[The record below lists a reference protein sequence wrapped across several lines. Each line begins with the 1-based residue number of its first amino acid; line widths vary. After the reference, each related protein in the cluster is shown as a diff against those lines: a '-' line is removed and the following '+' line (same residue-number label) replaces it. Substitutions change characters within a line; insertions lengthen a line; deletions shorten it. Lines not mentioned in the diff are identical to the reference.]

1 MLKITAIITMTE
13 RRTHFRRSVG
23 AVSTAWAVAS
33 TRAAAAASA
42 TPSGAT
48 AAVRRGG
55 GRVSSPGGATASAS
69 VSTSWSVVARF

>member
-23 AVSTAWAVAS
+23 AVSTAWAVVL
-33 TRAAAAASA
+33 TRAAAASA
-42 TPSGAT
+42 TPSDAT